1 MVADMDRLMQEID
14 AFLLQ
19 SVDRDRF
26 STVEVQDML
35 LDLRSVLLSC
45 KCDIIME

>member
-1 MVADMDRLMQEID
+1 MVTDMDRLMQEID

-19 SVDRDRF
+19 SVSRDRF

-35 LDLRSVLLSC
+35 LDLRKLLQ
-45 KCDIIME
+45 